1 MIHYKSHPSVALALC
16 FAVALAVDGFAADA
30 VAPDKSITLFN
41 GKDLTGWTTWLQATA
56 DKDPA
61 QAFSVQDGVIHMQG
75 GEHRGYIATKQA
87 YKDYH
92 FTCEFKWGAKTD
104 GGKYVRNSGVLVHC
118 TGKDG
123 GAGER
128 RGAGGRG
135 AWVTSLEVQLAQGC
149 EGDLI
154 VIRGIDHDG
163 SRIDAKM
170 SSKVRFEK
178 DGNTRWDPDG
188 RLVQYSGRQ
197 FWWNKHEAGFKE
209 LLDTRG
215 KDDVAS
221 KLGEWT
227 KVEVI
232 AKGTT
237 VTVKINGT
245 TVNEALDVFP
255 ASGRIALQDEG
266 HEVYFRNVVIGP
278 APPAKE

>member
-1 MIHYKSHPSVALALC
+1 MTLRLCIAAALLAS
-16 FAVALAVDGFAADA
+16 AVTGSAFADA
-30 VAPDKSITLFN
+30 VAPDKTTTLFN
-41 GKDLTGWTTWLQATA
+41 GKDLAGWTTWLQATA

-61 QAFSVQDGVIHMQG
+61 PAFSVKDGVIHMQG
-75 GEHRGYIATKQA
+75 GDHRGYIATKQA

-92 FTCEFKWGAKTD
+92 FTCEFKWGTKTD

-128 RGAGGRG
+128 RGFGRG

-154 VIRGIDHDG
+154 VIRGVDEAG
-163 SRIDAKM
+163 NRIDAKM

-178 DGNTRWDPDG
+178 DGNTRWDPEG

-266 HEVYFRNVVIGP
+266 HEVYFRNVSIGP
-278 APPAKE
+278 AKY